1 MRKAA
6 LDIGSNSILLLV
18 GDLEGDQFKLV
29 YENFYYPRLGKGLA
43 GTGLLQEK
51 RMLEAEECLK
61 EALEKCQELKV
72 EKVIAGATAAVRE
85 ARNGGEFTD
94 RIMSSLDLEIKIIS
108 GEEEAELTYL
118 GAIPCLDKNRKM
130 SVLDVGGGSSEL
142 CTGTGEKLE
151 FRYSAPIGAV
161 KLADKY
167 GKNPGL
173 IPEAH
178 DWIKNL
184 LRKSTGLAQGHELVG
199 VGGTITTL
207 AAIYKG
213 MEIYNPEEVASTV
226 FSKQDIDNLIE
237 KFRCLRISEISQ
249 LPGMEPSRADIIE
262 AGATIYSSFMEM
274 TGIDNISVSPYGFRY
289 GLFLKY

>member
-1 MRKAA
+1 MRKAS

-18 GDLEGDQFKLV
+18 GDQQGADFKVV

-43 GTGLLQEK
+43 ETGLLQEG
-51 RMLEAEECLK
+51 RMLRAEQDLE
-61 EALEKCQELKV
+61 EALEKCAELKV
-72 EKVIAGATAAVRE
+72 EKIVAGATAAVRE

-94 RIMSSLDLEIKIIS
+94 RIRSRLNLKIRIIS

-118 GAIPCLDKNRKM
+118 GAVPDLDQSRKL

-142 CTGTGEKLE
+142 CCGRGQELE
-151 FRYSAPIGAV
+151 FAYSAPVGAV

-178 DWIKNL
+178 EWI
-184 LRKSTGLAQGHELVG
+184 RKHLHKASSMAKEHDLIG

-207 AAIYKG
+207 AAIFKG
-213 MEIYNPEEVASTV
+213 MEIYDPQEIARTIFTRNDIEE
-226 FSKQDIDNLIE
+226 LIE
-237 KFRCLRISEISQ
+237 KFRSMRISEIRQ
-249 LPGMEPSRADIIE
+249 LPGIEPNRADIIE
-262 AGATIYSSFMEM
+262 AGATIYHSFMEM
-274 TGIDNISVSPYGFRY
+274 TGIDRIGVSPYGFRY